1 MRPGENENQNVHLLF
16 FTWHLLSNA
25 LQMTVC
31 FSMAF
36 FICLFIRP
44 SVRTYH
50 ITPELCALCAMLS
63 NVCTPTACVLVYF
76 CYVVCNYRS
85 QINQYKANNRIV
97 YIIYLSGMIQQVH
110 LCALHTH
117 RIITVTGY
125 GYRYYFTFPNA
136 KRSAATFTLFVSSPL
151 LFVLG
156 AKRFWSWKL
165 MWCKKSCGYC
175 NRMAIFFL
183 SIEIIMKFLSF
194 VYLFIH
200 RFSFGLFLLHLPSPH
215 SIRPWIRYI
224 Q

>member
-1 MRPGENENQNVHLLF
+1 MRAWKKRGENENQNVHLLF

-110 LCALHTH
+110 LCALSIHIESLPLPVMVIV
-117 RIITVTGY
+117 IISHFRMRSEAQQRLHFSFRVRCYLCWERNDFDHENWCGVKNHVDTVIEWP
-125 GYRYYFTFPNA
+125 FF
-136 KRSAATFTLFVSSPL
+136 SSPS
-151 LFVLG
+151 
-156 AKRFWSWKL
+156 K
-165 MWCKKSCGYC
+165 
-175 NRMAIFFL
+175 
-183 SIEIIMKFLSF
+183 
-194 VYLFIH
+194 
-200 RFSFGLFLLHLPSPH
+200 
-215 SIRPWIRYI
+215 
-224 Q
+224 

>member
-1 MRPGENENQNVHLLF
+1 MWTCSLNSAREPFRPVQNHTWKYCADAHISFGVRAWKKRGENENQNVHLLF

-110 LCALHTH
+110 LCALSIHIESLPLPVMVIV
-117 RIITVTGY
+117 IISHFRMRSEAQQRLHFSFRVRCYLCWERNDFDHENWCGVKNHVDTVIEWP
-125 GYRYYFTFPNA
+125 FF
-136 KRSAATFTLFVSSPL
+136 SSPS
-151 LFVLG
+151 
-156 AKRFWSWKL
+156 K
-165 MWCKKSCGYC
+165 
-175 NRMAIFFL
+175 
-183 SIEIIMKFLSF
+183 
-194 VYLFIH
+194 
-200 RFSFGLFLLHLPSPH
+200 
-215 SIRPWIRYI
+215 
-224 Q
+224 